1 MKRWSGVVVLSYYQE
16 VEVEA
21 ETQDE
26 AEMKMFDAFQ
36 LHNADSES
44 NVLDVVEIKPE
55 GGVMNE
61 TSTG

>member
-1 MKRWSGVVVLSYYQE
+1 MKRYRGVVVFSYYQDI
-16 VEVEA
+16 EVEA

-44 NVLDVVEIKPE
+44 SVFDVVEIKSE
-55 GGVMNE
+55 GE
-61 TSTG
+61 LK